1 MTWRDGTEREYPP
14 DKGVRARMMP
24 MPVARPEREPDGA
37 MTATR
42 RDGTPCDI
50 RRSLGLESAPAPD
63 EDDGVRW
70 EQVVP

>member
-1 MTWRDGTEREYPP
+1 MTWRDQEEHEYP
-14 DKGVRARMMP
+14 DATGVRARMMP

-37 MTATR
+37 MTALR

-50 RRSLGLESAPAPD
+50 RKSLGSDSAPAPD
-63 EDDGVRW
+63 EDSGVRW